1 MRLDGFLTLKEV
13 TLAGG
18 RLLTGVE
25 AAKAGIVRAEPGQ
38 LSKWPEIGPGE
49 LPIGTNI
56 HTDSGRQYMIYC
68 WGGRSPVSDF
78 VCTNFGLGTGIA
90 PEQVTDVALEAP
102 LTFYDSDGD
111 GTADSMYKP
120 VNGIDYPEPFIAR
133 VSLTISST
141 EAQGAGIL
149 ISEMGLFAADNT
161 LLNRAVLDVPFHM
174 ENVAKTYLWRLRF

>member
-13 TLAGG
+13 TLVGG
-18 RLLTGVE
+18 HLLTGIE
-25 AAKAGIVRAEPGQ
+25 ASKAGIVRARFCSLRG
-38 LSKWPEIGPGE
+38 WPTVGPGE

-68 WGGRSPVSDF
+68 WGGRSPMSDF
-78 VCTNFGLGTGIA
+78 CCSNFGIGTGIA
-90 PEQVTDVALEAP
+90 PEQTTDVALEAP
-102 LTFYDSDGD
+102 LTFYDSNGD

-161 LLNRAVLDVPFHM
+161 LLNRSVLDVPFSM
-174 ENVAKTYLWRLRF
+174 GNVVKTYLWRLRF